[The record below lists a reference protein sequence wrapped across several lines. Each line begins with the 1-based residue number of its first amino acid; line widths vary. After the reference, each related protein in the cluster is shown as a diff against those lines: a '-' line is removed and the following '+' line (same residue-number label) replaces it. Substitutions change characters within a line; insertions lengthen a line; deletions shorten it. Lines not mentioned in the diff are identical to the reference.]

1 MLILFKVPFRHNSP
15 CRGGVGSIGWMIL
28 RTMMVVGMQERRQLI
43 YKLSRQSN
51 FTKFL
56 HACSIKWKKIGRSF
70 IISWIIYGPKSNL
83 TSEYLITSEVH
94 PLLVIIT
101 VDSIKKSATLSLDRS
116 WSGLKFLRILI
127 FCLTQKSINQSKW
140 QLFAITKRFN

>member
-1 MLILFKVPFRHNSP
+1 MEIDLHLIETIYLAKFPQFMKNSFYRHLHFVIPLLSILNHSVVILFKVPFRHNSP

-70 IISWIIYGPKSNL
+70 IISWIIYGPKSNIGV
-83 TSEYLITSEVH
+83 SYY
-94 PLLVIIT
+94 
-101 VDSIKKSATLSLDRS
+101 
-116 WSGLKFLRILI
+116 
-127 FCLTQKSINQSKW
+127 
-140 QLFAITKRFN
+140 